1 VRCEEDADLVRRLV
15 RERMPLTVCPLSNV
29 KLKVFA
35 SIENHNLKRLLD
47 QGVCVTVNSD
57 DPAYF
62 GGYVLENF
70 LAVQRGLALS
80 KADLNALA
88 RNSFEASFLPE
99 AAKRR
104 WMQSVDAYA
113 LLSDAD

>member
-1 VRCEEDADLVRRLV
+1 
-15 RERMPLTVCPLSNV
+15 
-29 KLKVFA
+29 
-35 SIENHNLKRLLD
+35 
-47 QGVCVTVNSD
+47 VTVNSD

-70 LAVQRGLALS
+70 SRSSKDSRLS

-104 WMQSVDAYA
+104 WMQSIDAYA
-113 LLSDAD
+113 SDAD